1 MRKNYSKFDSSE
13 QHENINN
20 KYQRMNSQSPK
31 TFWRSV
37 LFSLLLPL
45 LLMNCLPQ
53 EVEIP
58 QKLQELENLTVYS
71 ADVKPSKTISFQKDA
86 VYSESG
92 EVLIDRRGEV
102 GVDSLGRVFIA
113 DIGKKVIYVFA
124 PDGQFID
131 QVGRDGRGP
140 GEFSSYIK
148 NLQIYGNRLYAF
160 DPAPNRLNVF
170 TLNNLTIEKTISLG
184 QNRSNFQELT
194 TIFPDINNLFV
205 TGRDTFIA
213 EFITHF
219 REDLY
224 KYQNVDVTSLYYS
237 LDYDGNISE
246 KLLEFKSEER
256 TNLLLVISLREF
268 FGHVLHGFS
277 SHSRIFLAEPDVFLV
292 KMYSPEGDYQ
302 SAFFY
307 PHKKIPL
314 SKEKALDAKVRE
326 TLISEMHLMDLP
338 ESWPVLTDMKIDDEN
353 RLWIATTVEDM
364 SIYEWWV
371 LEETGELITKFE
383 WPRDEPIE
391 EVKNGYMYTR
401 DTDEETGLQTIVK
414 YEVEMNEK

>member
-1 MRKNYSKFDSSE
+1 
-13 QHENINN
+13 
-20 KYQRMNSQSPK
+20 MNSQSPNY
-31 TFWRSV
+31 FWRSV

-58 QKLQELENLTVYS
+58 QKLRDLKNLTVYS
-71 ADVKPSKTISFQKDA
+71 ADVKSAKTISFQKDA

-92 EVLIDRRGEV
+92 EVLIGRMGEV
-102 GVDSLGRVFIA
+102 AVDSLGRVFIA
-113 DIGKKVIYVFA
+113 DIGKKVIYAFA

-148 NLQIYGNRLYAF
+148 NLQIHGNRLYAF
-160 DPAPNRLNVF
+160 DPDPSRLNVF
-170 TLNNLTIEKTISLG
+170 ALNNLAIEKTISLG

-194 TIFPDINNLFV
+194 TVFPYINNLFV
-205 TGRDTFIA
+205 TGRDTFIT
-213 EFITHF
+213 EFITHS

-246 KLLEFKSEER
+246 KLLEFTSEER

-268 FGHVLHGFS
+268 FGNVLHGFS
-277 SHSRIFLAEPDVFLV
+277 SHDRIYLAEPDDFLV

-307 PHKKIPL
+307 SHEKIPL
-314 SKEKALDAKVRE
+314 SQEKAAEAKVHE

-338 ESWPVLTDMKIDDEN
+338 KYWPVLTDMKIDDEN

-391 EVKNGYMYTR
+391 VVKNGYLYTR
-401 DTDEETGLQTIVK
+401 ETDEETGLQTIVK
-414 YEVEMNEK
+414 YRVEMNE